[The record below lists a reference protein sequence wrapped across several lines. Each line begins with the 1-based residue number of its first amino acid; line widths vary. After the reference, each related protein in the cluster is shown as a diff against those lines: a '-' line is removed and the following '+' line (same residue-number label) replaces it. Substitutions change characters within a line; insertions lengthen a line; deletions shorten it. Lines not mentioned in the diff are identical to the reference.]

1 MGCSNPHP
9 HGQTWSLSYIPC
21 EALKVLEGQKTYTEE
36 NNGSILL
43 LDYAKAEIASKSPRI
58 VVQND
63 HFVALSPYWAL
74 WPFEVIVCPI
84 QRQIPNLAALSEEE
98 KQDFASI
105 IRKTTCR
112 YDNCECGI
120 PELCAAK
127 CNVSI

>member
-21 EALKVLEGQKTYTEE
+21 EALKVLEGQRTYTDD
-36 NNGSILL
+36 NDGSVLL
-43 LDYAKAEIASKSPRI
+43 LEYAKAEIASKSPRV

-63 HFVALSPYWAL
+63 HFVTLSPYWAV
-74 WPFEVIVCPI
+74 WPFEVIVCPT
-84 QRQIPNLAALSEEE
+84 QRHIPNLGALSEEE

-112 YDNCECGI
+112 YDNREYDV
-120 PELCAAK
+120 P
-127 CNVSI
+127 